1 MFSSVNPRIYI
12 LIYSIVAS
20 FLLISNNS
28 FNYTGWAIFGIAQ
41 TVIILH
47 SKIKKTQLDWFFALV
62 AALSAVNFAIN
73 TNLLNLFFSV
83 ITFLYTSGWLISK
96 LPNDRFLQVFHLFTP
111 YLHSL
116 INALTAK
123 DNLPRLFGKTSESES
138 NGPKVVENKDKTEV
152 QTETKPNHWPQTLLN
167 ISITLFVLAII
178 VPLLSFANPQFGK
191 YIGDFFNL
199 QWIRETLNWLVEN
212 IFSASMILRGFVFAF
227 LYNVLPRLIS
237 YCKIYV
243 EPELEVKKDLP
254 LSIPK
259 IATIFTLLAF
269 LAVQIQTT
277 LNPSLLTKTAGIIAN
292 ETFFH
297 LSVVCF
303 VAFGLIYLNFKDKRN
318 TKIWSLIL
326 LVQTLI
332 LGGIAF
338 NSDWGYVA
346 SWGLTHKRLYGFSVL
361 TIVLGVI
368 CVFTYYA
375 FRNSRKMIQGFA
387 IVFCLISA
395 ITNLVNMDRLIFKNP
410 PKEATGIEQNY
421 VNALSLDTRNL
432 KERYT
437 NVVSKYNTFPK
448 GVETAG
454 ACGEMNWIYN
464 YNKQITFLKE
474 KYSTLRF
481 LDWNFT
487 EFSNYQGIKNTQ
499 TTLVEINDYM
509 DLSTSKKLYEAT
521 MQNCYQ
527 RQIQSNLLFD

>member
-96 LPNDRFLQVFHLFTP
+96 LPNDRFLKVFHLFTP

-237 YCKIYV
+237 YCQNYV
-243 EPELEVKKDLP
+243 KPELEVKKDFP

-259 IATIFTLLAF
+259 IATVFTLLAF
-269 LAVQIQTT
+269 LIVQIQTT
-277 LNPSLLTKTAGIIAN
+277 LNPGLLTKTAGNIAS

-303 VAFGLIYLNFKDKRN
+303 VVFGLIYLNFKDKIN

-332 LGGIAF
+332 LVGIAF
-338 NSDWGYVA
+338 NSDWSYVT
-346 SWGLTHKRLYGFSVL
+346 SWGLTHKRLYGFSIL
-361 TIVLGVI
+361 AIVLGII